1 MEDIAVHIAPKDA
14 FHCLFNGIDLIGA
27 HDHQDRFRLLDNK
40 VTSKQFGDI
49 ELCEKILCEV
59 NEPVDS
65 LILLVSPIEDKDL
78 RMLWS
83 VAPSSVRSFMLAKYF
98 VCVEL
103 ETTKTWI

>member
-27 HDHQDRFRLLDNK
+27 HDQQDRFRLLDNK

-65 LILLVSPIEDKDL
+65 LILLVSPIEDQGFKDAL
-78 RMLWS
+78 VSRTILGTFIH
-83 VAPSSVRSFMLAKYF
+83 VGKIL
-98 VCVEL
+98 CL
-103 ETTKTWI
+103 C

>member
-49 ELCEKILCEV
+49 ELCEKI
-59 NEPVDS
+59 PV
-65 LILLVSPIEDKDL
+65 
-78 RMLWS
+78 
-83 VAPSSVRSFMLAKYF
+83 
-98 VCVEL
+98 
-103 ETTKTWI
+103 